1 MREETALYRALYQS
15 ILTQIYSGVIRRG
28 QRFPSQRQI
37 CAQYNVGITTVRKAI
52 RMLEEEGV
60 IDAGPG
66 RRATVRFD
74 AHSEACARALARRAD
89 AIRSAYIALELLM
102 PPFYAAALLRRRGGA
117 QTPRGLTARWKEA
130 PVEAYRSLTR
140 CSVAL
145 TTPCRNPLLLDLQA
159 DLEHYVRI
167 PSLPGPGLGEPLEAT
182 GAYLQS
188 GIWEIETLAKEGG
201 ADRLTAGLERIY
213 RAAGRGVERVL
224 ERLEQR
230 YPLADG
236 EQEVYRW
243 FFGRAR
249 SPLYAA
255 VARSLGRRMEAGE
268 FRRQSYLPSVPQIMR
283 AYGVS
288 KSTAWNAVCL
298 LSDTGLVV
306 AVDKKGVRPRGE
318 EPLPPVR
325 LDGGVILEHLILFLD
340 ALQILAVS
348 GGRLALAAAQGLPTA
363 ACGTIAA
370 QWEGMW
376 GEALPHQAVQLLL
389 GFLKSHVPGACL
401 KEILGQMDALLIWGY
416 YLKRL
421 PRDPRAPALEE
432 ELGRHFREAAALLRR
447 GEAGAFAG
455 QAQAVLRCAYRFA
468 RRQLAALVPDPAR
481 LPAALEGPQSPRA
494 TGAGRMGNK

>member
-89 AIRSAYIALELLM
+89 AIRSAYIAL
-102 PPFYAAALLRRRGGA
+102 
-117 QTPRGLTARWKEA
+117 
-130 PVEAYRSLTR
+130 
-140 CSVAL
+140 
-145 TTPCRNPLLLDLQA
+145 
-159 DLEHYVRI
+159 
-167 PSLPGPGLGEPLEAT
+167 
-182 GAYLQS
+182 
-188 GIWEIETLAKEGG
+188 
-201 ADRLTAGLERIY
+201 
-213 RAAGRGVERVL
+213 
-224 ERLEQR
+224 
-230 YPLADG
+230 
-236 EQEVYRW
+236 
-243 FFGRAR
+243 
-249 SPLYAA
+249 
-255 VARSLGRRMEAGE
+255 
-268 FRRQSYLPSVPQIMR
+268 QI
-283 AYGVS
+283 V
-288 KSTAWNAVCL
+288 
-298 LSDTGLVV
+298 
-306 AVDKKGVRPRGE
+306 
-318 EPLPPVR
+318 
-325 LDGGVILEHLILFLD
+325 
-340 ALQILAVS
+340 AVS
-348 GGRLALAAAQGLPTA
+348 GGRLALAAAQGLPAA
-363 ACGTIAA
+363 ACGAIAA

-389 GFLKSHVPGACL
+389 GFLKSQAPGACL
-401 KEILGQMDALLIWGY
+401 KEILGQLDALLIWGY

>member
-1 MREETALYRALYQS
+1 M
-15 ILTQIYSGVIRRG
+15 
-28 QRFPSQRQI
+28 
-37 CAQYNVGITTVRKAI
+37 
-52 RMLEEEGV
+52 
-60 IDAGPG
+60 
-66 RRATVRFD
+66 
-74 AHSEACARALARRAD
+74 
-89 AIRSAYIALELLM
+89 
-102 PPFYAAALLRRRGGA
+102 
-117 QTPRGLTARWKEA
+117 
-130 PVEAYRSLTR
+130 
-140 CSVAL
+140 
-145 TTPCRNPLLLDLQA
+145 
-159 DLEHYVRI
+159 
-167 PSLPGPGLGEPLEAT
+167 EAT

-188 GIWEIETLAKEGG
+188 GIWEIETLAKEGD

-268 FRRQSYLPSVPQIMR
+268 FRRQSYLPSVPQIMQ

-325 LDGGVILEHLILFLD
+325 LDGGVILEHLVLFLD

-348 GGRLALAAAQGLPTA
+348 GGRLALAAARPPGRRVRRDCGAVGGHVGRSSAPPGGTA
-363 ACGTIAA
+363 AA
-370 QWEGMW
+370 
-376 GEALPHQAVQLLL
+376 
-389 GFLKSHVPGACL
+389 GFFEKPRPGACL